1 MRMASPIRRRIG
13 IAFLLCAFLHLPI
26 QGTISTALAQGEASF
41 RVDPLAATTMFLGE
55 NRISVKV
62 PGTCNSNAFAQIAA
76 HPDYF
81 LGRRGSN
88 GGTCADFDPESLAL
102 FKMDWRTYTL
112 NFERYVL
119 KPPLEVSA
127 GNEPVMVRS
136 IYDPSVALYN
146 GELWVAFECA
156 APRFIGASACI
167 GPFELDSGGIDP
179 SRMTLV
185 ISAGSADPTSAYS
198 YTAAVPN
205 LITFNNRL
213 YVYWSAIELHKA
225 TRHWER
231 IAIRGVELV
240 EETSGLRRVWASGS
254 RGSAVASHDP
264 SRNVEVLG
272 PNPADAYSDQ
282 AADLKGAYAADG
294 HVYLIAS
301 VGGRGPQRTEAC
313 TTAKGTSYGCFR
325 MQVFRASVPL
335 GGNVFTS
342 RLVAPDGTL
351 KIIGEFFNS
360 PAGFT
365 YPPNTLHLES
375 PQALIIYPFDVTSFQ
390 FSGVREQMAPTP
402 LGEQR

>member
-1 MRMASPIRRRIG
+1 
-13 IAFLLCAFLHLPI
+13 
-26 QGTISTALAQGEASF
+26 
-41 RVDPLAATTMFLGE
+41 
-55 NRISVKV
+55 
-62 PGTCNSNAFAQIAA
+62 
-76 HPDYF
+76 
-81 LGRRGSN
+81 
-88 GGTCADFDPESLAL
+88 
-102 FKMDWRTYTL
+102 
-112 NFERYVL
+112 
-119 KPPLEVSA
+119 
-127 GNEPVMVRS
+127 
-136 IYDPSVALYN
+136 
-146 GELWVAFECA
+146 
-156 APRFIGASACI
+156 
-167 GPFELDSGGIDP
+167 
-179 SRMTLV
+179 
-185 ISAGSADPTSAYS
+185 
-198 YTAAVPN
+198 
-205 LITFNNRL
+205 
-213 YVYWSAIELHKA
+213 
-225 TRHWER
+225 
-231 IAIRGVELV
+231 V

-342 RLVAPDGTL
+342 RLVSPPPPMNPAAYQRSLVAPDGTL